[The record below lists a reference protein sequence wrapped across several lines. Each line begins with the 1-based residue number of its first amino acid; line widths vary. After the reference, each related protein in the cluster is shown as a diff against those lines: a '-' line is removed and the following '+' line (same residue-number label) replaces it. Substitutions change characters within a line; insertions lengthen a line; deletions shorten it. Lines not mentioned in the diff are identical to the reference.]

1 MVELVDFR
9 YWSQG
14 WLREGD
20 YLSYRRE
27 GITYYERVLM
37 RNLAHYVYPW
47 PETIAA
53 GEPSE
58 GKIPDKLQVTRGYD
72 PRTHLN
78 RIWQVIF
85 GINKEVYIYI
95 QLPTDVK
102 RHGIP
107 KQPWHSKE
115 WREVAH
121 FEEWMSPFN
130 EPTFLTEH
138 FMLRPETY
146 RISFDAYN
154 PQDIDITDLK
164 LNFFINKMVTERVGS
179 EGYTEVGL
187 QLEATQPR
195 WQEVLKKL
203 YQRLIPCRPITILPV
218 RAPAEAPAGE

>member
-27 GITYYERVLM
+27 GVTYYERVIM
-37 RNLAHYVYPW
+37 RDLAHFEYVW
-47 PETIAA
+47 PETVSA
-53 GEPSE
+53 GGTSE
-58 GKIPDKLQVTRGYD
+58 GKIPDKLEVTRGYN
-72 PRTHLN
+72 PKTYLN
-78 RIWQVIF
+78 RIWQLIF
-85 GINKEVYIYI
+85 GIKGEVYIYI
-95 QLPTDVK
+95 QLPTDAK

-115 WREVAH
+115 LREVAH
-121 FEEWMSPFN
+121 FEEWMSPFH

-154 PQDIDITDLK
+154 PQDIDLTDLR

-179 EGYTEVGL
+179 ERYTEVGL
-187 QLEATQPR
+187 ELVATRPR

-203 YQRLIPCRPITILPV
+203 YQRVIPCRPITILPV
-218 RAPAEAPAGE
+218 TAPAVAPAGE